1 MMCMQTILRKTKTV
15 TFQAISSAER
25 NGINW
30 NNPKFE
36 EIEQMKDL
44 LDVYR
49 APCKGDSGSG
59 QIFLTY
65 DRFDA
70 QTSKTLKFVLAAVA
84 VYHGR
89 KKELGGQIWGKYT
102 HSANKDDYIESLT
115 IRQSLRNP
123 IISNWILKIIKI

>member
-1 MMCMQTILRKTKTV
+1 MMCMQTILPKTKTV
-15 TFQAISSAER
+15 TFKAISSAER

-44 LDVYR
+44 MDAYR

-59 QIFLTY
+59 QIFLAY
-65 DRFDA
+65 GRFGA
-70 QTSKTLKFVLAAVA
+70 QTSKTLKYVLAA

-89 KKELGGQIWGKYT
+89 NKESGGQICGEYT
-102 HSANKDDYIESLT
+102 CNNNKDDYIKSLA
-115 IRQSLRNP
+115 ISQS
-123 IISNWILKIIKI
+123 ISNPKISDWIKQIIEI